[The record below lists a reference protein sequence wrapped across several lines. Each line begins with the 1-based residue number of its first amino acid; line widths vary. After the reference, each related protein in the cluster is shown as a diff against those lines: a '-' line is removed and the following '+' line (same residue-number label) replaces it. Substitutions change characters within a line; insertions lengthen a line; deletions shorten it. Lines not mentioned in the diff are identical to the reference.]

1 MKRSMIIAS
10 TGTASVL
17 SFGASA
23 AVHQVNAEQ
32 AQNLQSMGT
41 ISVSQVG
48 SAPMDMRHELAA
60 KAEKKAQAAT
70 VLLKPVPAIAGT
82 LQLSCT
88 NKPSSSYPTTC
99 PRLSGAFYACPALN
113 RSSPS
118 SSSSASS
125 NSNIKAPKRRRC
137 LSLK

>member
-10 TGTASVL
+10 LGLASVL

-60 KAEKKAQAAT
+60 KAEKEGA
-70 VLLKPVPAIAGT
+70 
-82 LQLSCT
+82 
-88 NKPSSSYPTTC
+88 SSYRIIEARTGDSWHATAQ
-99 PRLSGAFYACPALN
+99 LY
-113 RSSPS
+113 
-118 SSSSASS
+118 
-125 NSNIKAPKRRRC
+125 K
-137 LSLK
+137 

>member
-10 TGTASVL
+10 LGLASVL

-41 ISVSQVG
+41 ISVSQVA
-48 SAPMDMRHELAA
+48 APRWICAMNWRL
-60 KAEKKAQAAT
+60 KPKKKAQAAT

-88 NKPSSSYPTTC
+88 NKPSSSYP
-99 PRLSGAFYACPALN
+99 RLAPACRGLFFMPAW
-113 RSSPS
+113 R
-118 SSSSASS
+118 
-125 NSNIKAPKRRRC
+125 
-137 LSLK
+137 